1 MITHRQ
7 VCPYLNTIKGDSFDL
22 INKYNIGFDITNY
35 MLNLDKI
42 VFVKNS
48 DYQKMRKNAVLAFD
62 ENFSNVTVKNK
73 INKIMSDT
81 ISDF

>member
-7 VCPYLNTIKGDSFDL
+7 VFPYLNTIRRDSFDL
-22 INKYNIGFDITNY
+22 IDKYNIGFNITNY

-48 DYQKMRKNAVLAFD
+48 DYQKMRKNTVLAFD

>member
-7 VCPYLNTIKGDSFDL
+7 VFPYLNTNRRDSFDL
-22 INKYNIGFDITNY
+22 IDKYNIGFNITNY

-48 DYQKMRKNAVLAFD
+48 DYQKMRKNTVLAFD